1 MEQQAATQEYDIRV
15 REATLDDAETFVE
28 FIRRIAYD
36 TEGVELPA
44 ERTRESVVT
53 ALSNPEIA
61 THFVAWDE
69 NDLEKK
75 PLGGC

>member
-1 MEQQAATQEYDIRV
+1 MEQQAAPLEYDIRV

-36 TEGVELPA
+36 TEGIELPP

-53 ALSNPEIA
+53 ALSNPEIC
-61 THFVAWDE
+61 TNFIAWNE
-69 NDLEKK
+69 NDQEKK